1 MDYILSGVIILF
13 TAYAALRLALLYW
26 YSPMTR
32 CSVAFGLSIMN
43 SAEPDGVAF

>member
-26 YSPMTR
+26 FPRETR
-32 CSVAFGLSIMN
+32 
-43 SAEPDGVAF
+43 